1 MSIQRNLFT
10 GEVIEDR
17 GRRLSRARKLNGHAW
32 DSTSEQVKELV
43 ERITSLEATIA
54 ELRDI
59 ICHQNQTAKE
69 SYNTAEVANILGKR
83 PYTVRE
89 WCRLQRINAYKA
101 MCGRGCE
108 VEWRVTRE
116 ELLRIQN
123 EGLLPIP
130 NSY

>member
-1 MSIQRNLFT
+1 M
-10 GEVIEDR
+10 
-17 GRRLSRARKLNGHAW
+17 
-32 DSTSEQVKELV
+32 KELV